1 MVCDTGRVSDF
12 SLPWWSLQ
20 FARQANQI
28 NNVEPKEASGNAVSW
43 EKTGNKSC
51 VFSVLLLYVTEV
63 TDCHL
68 WPGAAFFFLPDFGTH
83 QDRPKPIRIP
93 DSRKGFP
100 WQLSSQ
106 LRVPFSFLCSRCTQ
120 RPLDVGGWEPGPEA
134 RDWFIVTSLCIS
146 VSFRKI
152 SKRIRWK

>member
-68 WPGAAFFFLPDFGTH
+68 WPGAAFFFSTRLWNSPRQT
-83 QDRPKPIRIP
+83 QTYQ
-93 DSRKGFP
+93 DSRF
-100 WQLSSQ
+100 QERISVTTFLTVESSLQ
-106 LRVPFSFLCSRCTQ
+106 FSVQQVHPKTSRRWWLRARSRSKRLIHC
-120 RPLDVGGWEPGPEA
+120 D
-134 RDWFIVTSLCIS
+134 FIVHLC
-146 VSFRKI
+146 FF
-152 SKRIRWK
+152 